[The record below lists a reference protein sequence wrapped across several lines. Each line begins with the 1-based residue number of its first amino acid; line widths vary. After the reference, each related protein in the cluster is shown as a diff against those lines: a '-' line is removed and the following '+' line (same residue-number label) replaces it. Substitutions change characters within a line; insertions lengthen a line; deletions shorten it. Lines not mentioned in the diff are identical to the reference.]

1 MQNKSRRGVGII
13 LAGVFA
19 LVAGGALV
27 YAHAAQGGHGR
38 MDVDEMAEHFQ
49 VHVKHVLAEVDATP
63 EQQARIDAIIDAAA
77 ADLKTLHQQHSGMF
91 AGMHS
96 LLTAPTIDRAKIE
109 QLRAEH
115 IAALDTA
122 SQRCATALADAAEV
136 LTPEQRKQ
144 LGEKMKQHHQKMSGD
159 HPHGG

>member
-13 LAGVFA
+13 LAGVVA

-27 YAHAAQGGHGR
+27 FAHAAQGGHGR

-63 EQQARIDAIIDAAA
+63 EQQARINTIIDATA
-77 ADLKTLHQQHSGMF
+77 ADLKTLHQQHAGMFSGMH
-91 AGMHS
+91 A

-109 QLRAEH
+109 QLRAAH
-115 IAALDTA
+115 IATLDAA

-144 LGEKMKQHHQKMSGD
+144 LGEKMKQRHQQMPGD

>member
-1 MQNKSRRGVGII
+1 MQNKSRRGLGII

-19 LVAGGALV
+19 LVAGSALV
-27 YAHAAQGGHGR
+27 FAHAARGGHGH

-49 VHVKHVLAEVDATP
+49 VHVKHMLAEVDATP

-91 AGMHS
+91 AGMHA

-115 IAALDTA
+115 IAALDAA
-122 SQRCATALADAAEV
+122 SQRCATAVADAAEV
-136 LTPEQRKQ
+136 LTPAQRQQ
-144 LGEKMKQHHQKMSGD
+144 LGEKLKQRHEKMSGANA
-159 HPHGG
+159 HGG